1 METQKPATYIQI
13 QNRATCGWQMRKFAA
28 ALAVHHPTAPDG
40 PYGDFYVEDYRQSGE
55 LLRGI
60 YDVLELLGKTPNAFV
75 NAEAL
80 AAMEREVRWAEGILA
95 EEWVQEVL
103 REAPE
108 LDGVEMIPF

>member
-1 METQKPATYIQI
+1 METQKPATFTQI

-40 PYGDFYVEDYRQSGE
+40 PYGDFDVEDYRKNGE
-55 LLRGI
+55 MLRGI
-60 YDVLELLGKTPNAFV
+60 YDLLDLLGKTPNAYV

-80 AAMEREVRWAEGILA
+80 AAMEREVRWAEEILA

-103 REAPE
+103 KDAPE
-108 LDGVEMIPF
+108 LEDEDAMPF